1 MTVGLDP
8 EWIAEHSAIDGRRP
22 RRAEFAGFVGTG
34 QMSRN
39 ARFALMWDDG
49 EGPETVIVKLPS
61 SEVNTRTL
69 SFDHGAYLRECTFYR
84 TIAPLVDICMPQVLA
99 VHYDAAAYDFAVV
112 LEDLAGSEQGDQFT
126 EPSDEQLVL
135 AIEQCAALHAPLWNA
150 TDTSTFDL
158 YREDADDRERK
169 YADTIPGLLDAVHE
183 RLGAGLDPAVP
194 ELIERFARSAGRWA
208 RLTTASTTLVHG
220 DFRPDNFM
228 FAVDPGA
235 PAIAVVDWQTVR
247 LGIGVTDVAYLLGA
261 AIRPEKRREIEHDM
275 LQRYRSELERRGV
288 TDYPQAQCER
298 DYALGSL
305 HGVVVAI
312 RATTVADRTERGDA
326 MLTLMLNRH
335 ARHALDVGALDLIE
349 SS

>member
-1 MTVGLDP
+1 MAGDH
-8 EWIAEHSAIDGRRP
+8 A
-22 RRAEFAGFVGTG
+22 AEFAGFVGTG

-84 TIAPLVDICMPQVLA
+84 TIAPLVDICVPQVLA

-183 RLGAGLDPAVP
+183 RLGGTRPGRARADRAVRPQCRSMGTAHHGVHHAGARRLPTRQLHVRRRPRCAGDRRRRLADRAPRHRGDRMGLDPRDAIRP
-194 ELIERFARSAGRWA
+194 RSAGRA
-208 RLTTASTTLVHG
+208 
-220 DFRPDNFM
+220 
-228 FAVDPGA
+228 
-235 PAIAVVDWQTVR
+235 
-247 LGIGVTDVAYLLGA
+247 
-261 AIRPEKRREIEHDM
+261 DM
-275 LQRYRSELERRGV
+275 LQRYRSELERRRG
-288 TDYPQAQCER
+288 DRLPQAQCER
-298 DYALGSL
+298 DYARDRSMAWSSPFARRPWPTGPN
-305 HGVVVAI
+305 A
-312 RATTVADRTERGDA
+312 ATPCSR
-326 MLTLMLNRH
+326 
-335 ARHALDVGALDLIE
+335 
-349 SS
+349 